1 LHGPLSG
8 LVAAVRFLTCI
19 PLPGSQPSSA
29 AELGRALVY
38 FPAVGLA
45 LGLALVS
52 VDWACAGWLGRPL
65 IDFLLLAVL
74 VTVSGA
80 LHLDG
85 LIDTAD
91 GLPEPGPAEARLAA
105 MRAPWAGPR
114 GTLAG
119 LGILLLQ
126 YSAISGL
133 DASNR
138 WIGLL
143 LAPLLGRWAVVVC
156 YVAFPYARRTVG
168 LSLALKTGATRR
180 VGLLAT
186 AFAAGVALLVS
197 WPIGGALLA
206 LAGAVV
212 LGSGRLAG
220 ARLGGMSGDIYG
232 AVEQVVETLGLL
244 MVPPLAAAIGQGG
257 W

>member
-1 LHGPLSG
+1 
-8 LVAAVRFLTCI
+8 VAAVRFLTCI
-19 PLPGSQPSSA
+19 PLPGPQPSSA

-45 LGLALVS
+45 LGLVLVG
-52 VDWACAGWLGRPL
+52 VDWVCAGWLGRPL

-74 VTVSGA
+74 VTASGA

-91 GLPEPGPAEARLAA
+91 GLPEPGPAEARLTA

-143 LAPLLGRWAVVVC
+143 LAPLLSRWAVVVC
-156 YVAFPYARRTVG
+156 YVTFPYARRTVG

-186 AFAAGVALLVS
+186 AFAASVALLIS
-197 WPIGGALLA
+197 WPVGAALLA

-212 LGSGRLAG
+212 LGSGLLAG

-244 MVPPLAAAIGQGG
+244 MVPPLTAAIGKGG